1 MRKGSV
7 MSSILSFLRR
17 RLATSRTIVGIVLV
31 VASVVGV
38 VGVVRLSTPGER
50 VIMAISFL
58 SAGTVIT
65 ADAIDE
71 VRVSSLAENPGVSLT
86 DVIGRV
92 VGSDIG
98 AGEIITARLL
108 EPSPSSRVQISVPIG
123 VMPPSTVKIGAT
135 VDLWAVAED
144 GANPPVTIALNA
156 SVVAIADSGFGG
168 DAVLTVLVDALE
180 VDRVLAVLGSSHV
193 IVVTSGE
200 NT

>member
-1 MRKGSV
+1 

-17 RLATSRTIVGIVLV
+17 RLAASRTIVGVILV
-31 VASVVGV
+31 VASVAGV
-38 VGVVRLSTPGER
+38 VAVVRLSTPGER

-71 VRVSSLAENPGVSLT
+71 VRVSSLTTSPGVSPKE
-86 DVIGRV
+86 VIGRV

-98 AGEIITARLL
+98 AGELITARLL
-108 EPSPSSRVQISVPIG
+108 EPTTSSRVQISVPIG
-123 VMPPSTVKIGAT
+123 VMPPSTMTSGAL
-135 VDLWAVAED
+135 VDLWAVDED
-144 GANPPVTIALNA
+144 GATPPATVAINA
-156 SVVAIADSGFGG
+156 TVVAIADSGFGG
-168 DAVLTVLVDALE
+168 DAVMTVLVDPLE

-200 NT
+200 TP